1 MTGIVSRVG
10 GEHTFKCF
18 SPTAA
23 SGPIPLGTMK
33 KNDLIMMARE
43 ILEASSSN
51 QKESSKRSE
60 IEISYELSPDRQQ
73 TETSTIAQIELL
85 TNR

>member
-1 MTGIVSRVG
+1 
-10 GEHTFKCF
+10 
-18 SPTAA
+18 
-23 SGPIPLGTMK
+23 MK

-51 QKESSKRSE
+51 KKEPSKRSE